1 VILDY
6 PSASEDDSGEPFSGP
21 NARVIRRNAAE
32 VGIDVSEWK
41 WEYLVRCAPP
51 KDVKVDLK
59 AAVYCSGFLAK
70 AVRKVKPKVI
80 ITFGQLSL
88 AAVLGKPDAQV
99 NHFINVPQNA
109 VVAGHECTVY
119 PMQAPWFILKN
130 DYMAE
135 KYLAQFETMA
145 KFLNGDAEAQVRED
159 LSEYGI
165 VTDVDEA
172 IAVCHR
178 MIRAVEKGITI
189 DADTETSGLNPY
201 KVGAKLA
208 MVSVCCNTK
217 RGYCIILHHDEV
229 PYSDEDRQRII
240 EEGLKPLFTHPMLRS
255 RWQNGKF
262 DVPWFPTHLGFW
274 PRDPVEDTMLTHYSF
289 DENEV
294 HGLKPLALMFTDMG
308 DYDAELDKELDAQ
321 TFPDAPRYD
330 KVRLPVI
337 GKYSA
342 MDPVATRKLG
352 QVFRP
357 TVEEQGEAVTALAYR
372 MMPALSVALT
382 DMEFN
387 GIHIDVDITKKV
399 VIPTLTADAKKSW
412 DQIINDPV
420 VLKFCRDREEAARA
434 KMKRPKPIE
443 VKRYFEFSLDSPKQL
458 QELVYGPDYFGHECK
473 VFTKTGGQSTDKEAL
488 TDLVGEG
495 STIAKLVMDFRLDDK
510 MVGTFGNPILA
521 RLEEQGSNVL
531 HGSYVIH
538 GTKTGRLSSRS
549 PNLQQIPGKNNG
561 VIKRMFVS
569 RYGDD
574 GVFVQIDYSQV
585 ELRVLAALSGDPTM
599 IGVYTNGGDIHTTN
613 ACMIFGMTEEEMKAL
628 PKDEQKRRRT
638 VAKRVGFGICYGI
651 GGPGIQST
659 LKSDGVIVDEDTA
672 QSYLDNFLAKY
683 PKVARF
689 LEKIHSDTIDN
700 AYALSPFGRRR
711 RLEQVRSGV
720 NEVKARALRQSG
732 NHVIQSGA
740 GDMTNTSI
748 VLFNQEMRIRRGDDP
763 RMVLPTVDPRE
774 FPFDAR
780 WKRVHPILQVHD
792 MVGIDCHKD
801 VAADVVDRLL
811 YTMQNVVD
819 LAPLVWGDWVSASL
833 KKLKRVPMLA
843 EAEVGPNWR
852 DAYKVKTGAD
862 IPKAMHIARAKR
874 AALDVDIHFKWSE
887 DHEKAAAA
895 TFKEVA

>member
-1 VILDY
+1 
-6 PSASEDDSGEPFSGP
+6 
-21 NARVIRRNAAE
+21 
-32 VGIDVSEWK
+32 
-41 WEYLVRCAPP
+41 
-51 KDVKVDLK
+51 
-59 AAVYCSGFLAK
+59 
-70 AVRKVKPKVI
+70 
-80 ITFGQLSL
+80 
-88 AAVLGKPDAQV
+88 
-99 NHFINVPQNA
+99 
-109 VVAGHECTVY
+109 
-119 PMQAPWFILKN
+119 
-130 DYMAE
+130 
-135 KYLAQFETMA
+135 
-145 KFLNGDAEAQVRED
+145 
-159 LSEYGI
+159 
-165 VTDVDEA
+165 
-172 IAVCHR
+172 
-178 MIRAVEKGITI
+178 
-189 DADTETSGLNPY
+189 
-201 KVGAKLA
+201 
-208 MVSVCCNTK
+208 
-217 RGYCIILHHDEV
+217 
-229 PYSDEDRQRII
+229 
-240 EEGLKPLFTHPMLRS
+240 
-255 RWQNGKF
+255 
-262 DVPWFPTHLGFW
+262 
-274 PRDPVEDTMLTHYSF
+274 
-289 DENEV
+289 
-294 HGLKPLALMFTDMG
+294 
-308 DYDAELDKELDAQ
+308 
-321 TFPDAPRYD
+321 
-330 KVRLPVI
+330 
-337 GKYSA
+337 
-342 MDPVATRKLG
+342 
-352 QVFRP
+352 
-357 TVEEQGEAVTALAYR
+357 
-372 MMPALSVALT
+372 
-382 DMEFN
+382 
-387 GIHIDVDITKKV
+387 
-399 VIPTLTADAKKSW
+399 
-412 DQIINDPV
+412 
-420 VLKFCRDREEAARA
+420 
-434 KMKRPKPIE
+434 
-443 VKRYFEFSLDSPKQL
+443 
-458 QELVYGPDYFGHECK
+458 
-473 VFTKTGGQSTDKEAL
+473 
-488 TDLVGEG
+488 
-495 STIAKLVMDFRLDDK
+495 
-510 MVGTFGNPILA
+510 
-521 RLEEQGSNVL
+521 
-531 HGSYVIH
+531 
-538 GTKTGRLSSRS
+538 
-549 PNLQQIPGKNNG
+549 
-561 VIKRMFVS
+561 
-569 RYGDD
+569 
-574 GVFVQIDYSQV
+574 
-585 ELRVLAALSGDPTM
+585 
-599 IGVYTNGGDIHTTN
+599 
-613 ACMIFGMTEEEMKAL
+613 MIFGMTEEEMKAL